1 VPYRNDQA
9 APEPDAGTWEALR
22 PQAPLPKLLLTPEQ
36 AGYALGIGR
45 TGIYALLTAGALP
58 SIKLG
63 RSRRISTR
71 ALQAYVDCLEAG
83 GQET

>member
-1 VPYRNDQA
+1 LV
-9 APEPDAGTWEALR
+9 ALR
-22 PQAPLPKLLLTPEQ
+22 PQAPLLKLLLTPEQ

-45 TGIYALLTAGALP
+45 TGIYALLSAGSLP

-71 ALQAYVDCLEAG
+71 ALQAYVDWLEARK
-83 GQET
+83 QET